1 LTIDIATLNAM
12 GTAEFVAA
20 LDGIFEHSPWV
31 AEAAASARPFA
42 DRAALHA
49 AMVAAVVRAGA
60 EVQLGLLRA
69 HPMLARRATLTAES
83 ESEQGRLGLQ
93 SLDGDAAA
101 EMDRLN
107 QEYFDRFGFPFI
119 IAVRGQ
125 RDRAAIAVALR
136 ARLEASDAAE
146 RAEALA
152 QVARI
157 ALFRL
162 EDRVR

>member
-1 LTIDIATLNAM
+1 MSLDVATLNAM
-12 GTAEFVAA
+12 GVAEFVAA

-42 DRAALHA
+42 DRPALHA
-49 AMVAAVVRAGA
+49 AMVAAVAAAGEA
-60 EVQLGLLRA
+60 AQLGLLRA
-69 HPMLARRATLTAES
+69 HPMLARRAALTAES

-93 SLDGDAAA
+93 SLDAAA
-101 EMDRLN
+101 ADEMERLN
-107 QEYFDRFGFPFI
+107 QAYFDRFGFPFI

-125 RDRAAIAVALR
+125 RDRAAIAAALR
-136 ARLEASDAAE
+136 ARLLASPADE
-146 RAEALA
+146 RDEALA

>member
-1 LTIDIATLNAM
+1 MSLDVATLNAM
-12 GTAEFVAA
+12 GVAEFVAA

-42 DRAALHA
+42 DWSALHA
-49 AMVAAVVRAGA
+49 AMVAAVAAAGEA
-60 EVQLGLLRA
+60 AQLGLLRA
-69 HPMLARRATLTAES
+69 HPMLARRAALTAES

-93 SLDGDAAA
+93 SLDAAA
-101 EMDRLN
+101 ADEMERLN
-107 QEYFDRFGFPFI
+107 QAYFDRFGFPFI
-119 IAVRGQ
+119 TAVRGQ
-125 RDRAAIAVALR
+125 RDRAAIAAALR
-136 ARLEASDAAE
+136 ARLLASPADE
-146 RAEALA
+146 REEALA

>member
-1 LTIDIATLNAM
+1 MSLDVATLNAM
-12 GTAEFVAA
+12 GVAEFVAA

-42 DRAALHA
+42 DRSALHA
-49 AMVAAVVRAGA
+49 AMVAAVAAAGEA
-60 EVQLGLLRA
+60 AQLGLLRA
-69 HPMLARRATLTAES
+69 HPMLARRAALTAES

-93 SLDGDAAA
+93 SLDATAAD
-101 EMDRLN
+101 EMERLN
-107 QEYFDRFGFPFI
+107 QAYFDRFGFPFI

-125 RDRAAIAVALR
+125 RDRAAIAAALR
-136 ARLEASDAAE
+136 ARLLASPADE
-146 RAEALA
+146 REEALA